1 MQRPQEE
8 EPVATATQAKGT
20 SAPRN
25 SRKVGTRRLYEWRAP
40 DSTVGQEP
48 ERYWSVTT
56 LIKSGVPSPALTY
69 WGMREVASY
78 AAVNHRVL
86 AAMLEAVRVKKTP
99 GGLAIVTDPDAVTGA
114 IDWLKESPWRERNR
128 KADIGTA
135 VHAAVEAHIL
145 GVPWPEPEE
154 GTEGHL
160 AQFARFIEAFHP
172 TFELA
177 EASVYNRTAKYAG
190 TLDFI
195 ATIPGRGRA
204 LIDTKT
210 AGSGVYPEAALQLA
224 AYRYAEFIGLPDGTE
239 APMPTVDGCA
249 VLWLPGGDD
258 TDGWALIPV
267 VADEQVYR
275 SFRHVI
281 EVARWAEELSKSVIG
296 QPLPIPS
303 DPATAELF
311 APAEL
316 DAAPVLEGAIA

>member
-1 MQRPQEE
+1 MAR
-8 EPVATATQAKGT
+8 TGNGRGDH
-20 SAPRN
+20 APRN
-25 SRKVGTRRLYEWRAP
+25 ARKVGTRRLYEWRSPA
-40 DSTVGQEP
+40 STVGTEP
-48 ERYWSVTT
+48 ERFWSVTT

-86 AAMLEAVRVKKTP
+86 AAMLEAVRVRKTP

-128 KADIGTA
+128 KADVGTA

-145 GVPWPEPEE
+145 GVAWPEPDED
-154 GTEGHL
+154 TAGHL
-160 AQFARFIEAFHP
+160 AQFRRFVDAFDP
-172 TFELA
+172 KFELA

-204 LIDTKT
+204 LVDTKT
-210 AGSGVYPEAALQLA
+210 SGSGVYPEAALQLA
-224 AYRYAEFIGLPDGTE
+224 AYRFAEFVGLPDGTE
-239 APMPTVDGCA
+239 APMPAVDGCA

-258 TDGWALIPV
+258 PDGWDLIPV
-267 VADEQVYR
+267 VADETVFR

-281 EVARWAEELSKSVIG
+281 EVARWQEETSKGVIG
-296 QPLPIPS
+296 QPLPLPS
-303 DPATAELF
+303 TPETAELF
-311 APAEL
+311 APADL
-316 DAAPVLEGAIA
+316 AATASEGAVA